1 MNLKDMA
8 RHAFIGNDT
17 PPWIVAGARGFLGAL
32 ISGSLGF
39 LVTWQGTDEVKVLVS
54 AGVTPFLTYLGIRL
68 GIEGF
73 IDARKNGS

>member
-1 MNLKDMA
+1 MKEYLY
-8 RHAFIGNDT
+8 HAIIGNDT
-17 PPWIVAGARGFLGAL
+17 PPWVVAAARGFLGAL
-32 ISGSLGF
+32 ISGGLGF

-73 IDARKNGS
+73 IDARKNRGGS